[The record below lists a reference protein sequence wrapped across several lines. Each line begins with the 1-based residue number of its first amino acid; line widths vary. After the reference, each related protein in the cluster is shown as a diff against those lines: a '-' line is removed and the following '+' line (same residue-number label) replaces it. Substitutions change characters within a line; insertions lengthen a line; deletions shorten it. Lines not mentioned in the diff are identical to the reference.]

1 MVDAFRNKFFDTLIN
16 EQKEKE
22 KQIKIAQ
29 KGCFHNYVTDQR
41 ADRRADHRAESMY
54 QERICSKCN
63 HSAIKSVKVWNGTKN
78 GTCNIA

>member
-29 KGCFHNYVTDQR
+29 KGCFHNYVMDQR
-41 ADRRADHRAESMY
+41 ADHRADHKAESMY